1 MDIHE
6 LAALV
11 GLSPRTINQF
21 VWLGRIDPPSPRRS
35 RWSRYSRKHL
45 EQLRAYLALKHNN
58 ANLKEIDAILR
69 EDGIDLVE
77 YVRRREAAIKAHG
90 LGVA

>member
-1 MDIHE
+1 MNIHE

-11 GLSPRTINQF
+11 GLSPKTINQF
-21 VWLGRIDPPSPRRS
+21 VWLGRIDPPSPRK
-35 RWSRYSRKHL
+35 SRYSRYSQKHVA
-45 EQLRAYLALKHNN
+45 QLRAYQALKHNN
-58 ANLKEIDAILR
+58 ANLKEIDAILK

-77 YVRRREAAIKAHG
+77 YVRRRAEAIKAHG